1 MEKLYQFIGFL
12 YKVHTKKNMT
22 ERQQKLEN
30 IQKNKEKEKVN
41 FEEDINID
49 ENYEDVITDIDDIF

>member
-1 MEKLYQFIGFL
+1 
-12 YKVHTKKNMT
+12 MT

-30 IQKNKEKEKVN
+30 IQKNKEKVN
-41 FEEDINID
+41 FEEDIKID